1 MQAVKGIHLE
11 DIIEILREYQPTAN
25 VEKLLAAYAFGSKA
39 HKGQVRLSGE
49 PYMSHPMEVAMILTR
64 MKLDPDVLAAALLHD
79 TLEDTDATSDALQE
93 LFGPEIT
100 NLVEGL
106 TKLSKISFSSKEES
120 QAENVRKMILAMSK
134 DIRVVLIKLAD
145 RLHNMRT
152 LDYIPPA
159 RQKSIAQETMDIYA
173 PLASRL
179 GLHWMKVELE
189 NMSFKYLMPFE
200 HKRITGLMAER
211 QEELDKFLL
220 SICNQTRELLL
231 KERIAAQVTGRFKHF
246 YGIYRKMK
254 EQNLDF
260 DQIFDLIGVRI
271 ITNSLMDCYMALGLV
286 HNRWK
291 PIPGKFKDYIALP
304 KENMYSSI
312 HSTVLT
318 NTGRRVEFQIR
329 TQQMHRH
336 GEEGIA
342 AHFRYKEGGRPP
354 SKDDENFIWVRRLL
368 ELGMSVDN
376 SQEFIDNLKV
386 DLFPD
391 EVYVFTP
398 KQEVKA
404 FPTGATPIDF
414 AYAVHTQVGSHYLG
428 AMVNGK
434 PVPADTRL
442 RNGDV
447 VEILTSD
454 DQHPQ
459 REWLKIAVTSH
470 ARSSIKTYIKNTQK
484 ADALRLGRQILEQE
498 LARHGIDSAPYMEKP
513 VIDAA
518 AQAMGFKSSETLKER
533 IGLSNFSVYSLL
545 QKLLSP
551 GEWRKVEKNRKTLLK
566 DVPRETGVRVGNIHD
581 TAIRFAGCCNP
592 VPGDPILGYISAG
605 HGLVIHNK
613 SCPMIKVLESDPEKI
628 IEARWETVTKKQL
641 RPVRIMVYCMNQP
654 GILARVSMA
663 IAECQANISTATVA
677 ATDHM
682 GGELDLTVEI
692 EDLNHLQKII
702 EAVRKVGGVR
712 SVERI
717 MDASRDGKK

>member
-1 MQAVKGIHLE
+1 MQALKGIHLE
-11 DIIEILREYQPTAN
+11 DVIEGLREYQPDA
-25 VEKLLAAYAFGSKA
+25 EADKLLGAYAFASKA

-64 MKLDPDVLAAALLHD
+64 MKMDPAVISAGLLHD
-79 TLEDTDATSDALQE
+79 TLEDTDATPQQIEES
-93 LFGPEIT
+93 FGTEIT
-100 NLVEGL
+100 TLVEGM
-106 TKLSKISFSSKEES
+106 TKLSMISFSSREES

-152 LDYIPPA
+152 LDFLPPA
-159 RQKSIAQETMDIYA
+159 RQKNIAQETMDIYA

-179 GLHWMKVELE
+179 GLHWIKVELE
-189 NMSFKYLMPFE
+189 NIAFKYLLPFE
-200 HKRITGLMAER
+200 YHRITGLMAER

-220 SICNQTRELLL
+220 SICNQTRDLLL

-260 DQIFDLIGVRI
+260 DQIYDLIGVRI
-271 ITNSLMDCYMALGLV
+271 ITNSLMDCYKTLGLV

-304 KENMYSSI
+304 KENMYRSI
-312 HSTVLT
+312 HSTLLT

-336 GEEGIA
+336 SEEGIA
-342 AHFRYKEGGRPP
+342 AHFRYKEG
-354 SKDDENFIWVRRLL
+354 KQTDKHDDHFIWVRRLL

-376 SQEFIDNLKV
+376 PQEFLENLKV

-414 AYAVHTQVGSHYLG
+414 AYAVHTQVGNHFLG

-447 VEILTSD
+447 VEILTAD
-454 DQHPQ
+454 DQRPA

-470 ARSSIKTYIKNTQK
+470 ARSKIKAHIRNSQK
-484 ADALRLGRQILEQE
+484 ADALRLGREIVEQE
-498 LARHGIDSAPYMEKP
+498 LTRHGITAEQYLARQLLEP
-513 VIDAA
+513 AA
-518 AQAMGFKSSETLKER
+518 VALGFKNTETLFER
-533 IGLSNFSVYSLL
+533 IGMSMFSVYNLL
-545 QKLLSP
+545 QKLLP
-551 GEWRKVEKNRKTLLK
+551 PAEWRKVEDTRRTYLK
-566 DVPRETGVRVGNIHD
+566 DVPQETGVRVGNIHD
-581 TAIRFAGCCNP
+581 MAIRFAGCCNP

-628 IEARWETVTKKQL
+628 VEARWEAVTTKQM
-641 RPVRIMVYCMNQP
+641 RPVRILVYCLNQP
-654 GILARVSMA
+654 GILARVTAA
-663 IAECQANISTATVA
+663 IADCGANISA
-677 ATDHM
+677 ANVSSTDHI
-682 GGELDLTVEI
+682 GGEIDFTVEI

-702 EAVRKVGGVR
+702 EAIRTVDGVR

-717 MDASRDGKK
+717 MDASRAGKK